1 MEPLPVGPCQPT
13 IMYRIRRFIAIP
25 LALVAAVVLSVA
37 VHPLIWV
44 GFLVVSIAF
53 VVFRDS
59 RVR

>member
-1 MEPLPVGPCQPT
+1 
-13 IMYRIRRFIAIP
+13 MYRIGRFIGIP
-25 LALVAAVVLSVA
+25 VALVAAVVLSVA

-44 GFLVVSIAF
+44 GFVVVSIAF